1 MNAVEVQDL
10 SFSYGHRPVFS
21 HVSFQ
26 VKSGEIFCLV
36 GPNGCGKSTLLRC
49 ILGHLQPQAGEIRI
63 GGKLLAEYRAP
74 TLADQLAYVPQSHTR
89 AFPFRTVDVVG
100 PWGQIRK
107 GGLFAGQTGQT
118 RRAMAVLEQLH
129 LAHLAETEY
138 TSLSGGELQM
148 VLLARALCQDSETL
162 VLDEPAAHLDLGR
175 THDLLSVLQKIARE
189 QGKTI
194 LLSTHDCNHALQLED
209 SGATV
214 RMALMEQGQLSPGDT
229 PLMLLRSDCMKQLY
243 GMESRVVTVP
253 DAWRAPFSGYLE
265 GRRTHMTRWLR
276 MTAAML
282 LLVILFTACG
292 APAVPATKS
301 VTGETFTD
309 CAGREVPIPDSTE
322 RIACL
327 YAYTGHVAVLLGCEE
342 QIAAVVDGLKRDALM
357 QQKVPDI
364 DEKHAI

>member
-1 MNAVEVQDL
+1 MNAVEVQEL

-21 HVSFQ
+21 QVSFQ

-49 ILGHLQPQAGEIRI
+49 ILGHLQPQSGEIRI
-63 GGKLLAEYRAP
+63 GGKLLGEYSASA
-74 TLADQLAYVPQSHTR
+74 LADQLAYVPQSHTR
-89 AFPFRTVDVVG
+89 AFPFRTVDVVAM
-100 PWGQIRK
+100 GQIRK

-175 THDLLSVLQKIARE
+175 THDLLAVLRSIARE

-209 SGATV
+209 SGAAV
-214 RMALMEQGQLSPGDT
+214 RMALMEQGQLSPGNT
-229 PLMLLRSDCMKQLY
+229 PLTLLRSDCMKQLY
-243 GMESRVVTVP
+243 GMESCVVTVP
-253 DAWRAPFSGYLE
+253 DAGGRHFLATWRE
-265 GRRTHMTRWLR
+265 G
-276 MTAAML
+276 
-282 LLVILFTACG
+282 
-292 APAVPATKS
+292 
-301 VTGETFTD
+301 
-309 CAGREVPIPDSTE
+309 
-322 RIACL
+322 
-327 YAYTGHVAVLLGCEE
+327 E
-342 QIAAVVDGLKRDALM
+342 QT
-357 QQKVPDI
+357 
-364 DEKHAI
+364 